1 MWWVSKLFEG
11 HQSDRQP
18 STSTTTIKQKT
29 FLLLHCSATPQKLQQ
44 LKNYDDEENDIND
57 DDDDDLHCTRTT
69 HKLDIKGDQSAVR
82 DSGHSSSFSVNKA
95 AVIPN
100 LHILTSML

>member
-11 HQSDRQP
+11 HQSNRQHHHYQGENFF
-18 STSTTTIKQKT
+18 T
-29 FLLLHCSATPQKLQQ
+29 SATPQKLQQ
-44 LKNYDDEENDIND
+44 LKNDDDEENDIND

>member
-1 MWWVSKLFEG
+1 MTCP
-11 HQSDRQP
+11 P
-18 STSTTTIKQKT
+18 SIKVKT

-44 LKNYDDEENDIND
+44 LKNYDDEENDIN
-57 DDDDDLHCTRTT
+57 DDDDLHCTRTT